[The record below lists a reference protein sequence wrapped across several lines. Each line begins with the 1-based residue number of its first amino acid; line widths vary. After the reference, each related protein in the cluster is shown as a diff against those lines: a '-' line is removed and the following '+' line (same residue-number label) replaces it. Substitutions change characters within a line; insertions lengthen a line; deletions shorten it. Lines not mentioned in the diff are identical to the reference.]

1 MENAGIWI
9 SIIIVAFLLGTI
21 LNFRTSPKDKALANI
36 REKARK
42 MGLNPRL
49 IPAPEWLG
57 LAKNGTYAQM
67 VAYYSVI
74 IPEGKFALMRAVVNN
89 QTLNVQVGNEKFQ
102 NYPVAITGAFAVEMQ
117 ANSVSLYWDELADKN
132 NNQLENVKQ
141 FLMQL
146 AESA

>member
-132 NNQLENVKQ
+132 NDQLENVKQ

>member
-57 LAKNGTYAQM
+57 LAKNGAYAQM

-102 NYPVAITGAFAVEMQ
+102 NYPVTITGVFAVEMQ
-117 ANSVSLYWDELADKN
+117 ANSVSLYWDELANKN
-132 NNQLENVKQ
+132 NDQLENVKQ

>member
-102 NYPVAITGAFAVEMQ
+102 NYPVTITGAFAVEMQ

-132 NNQLENVKQ
+132 NDQLENVKQ

>member
-21 LNFRTSPKDKALANI
+21 LNFRTSPKDKALASI

-132 NNQLENVKQ
+132 NDQLENVKQ

>member
-49 IPAPEWLG
+49 IPTPEWLG

-132 NNQLENVKQ
+132 NDQLENVKQ

>member
-102 NYPVAITGAFAVEMQ
+102 NYPVTITGVFAVEMQ

-132 NNQLENVKQ
+132 NDQLENVKQ